1 MKTVRSRRVS
11 EPQKLPKSAD
21 KHFYRTFFLSV
32 WGKLSPKKLFL
43 RKSETS
49 GLLINTTADYKYSR
63 SMKENLLLPIRMQS
77 SEKAKN
83 ILEKKKRHT
92 LSIFEIID
100 WEKRGYLNE

>member
-1 MKTVRSRRVS
+1 M
-11 EPQKLPKSAD
+11 
-21 KHFYRTFFLSV
+21 
-32 WGKLSPKKLFL
+32 SPKKLFL

-92 LSIFEIID
+92 LRIFEIID

>member
-1 MKTVRSRRVS
+1 
-11 EPQKLPKSAD
+11 
-21 KHFYRTFFLSV
+21 
-32 WGKLSPKKLFL
+32 
-43 RKSETS
+43 
-49 GLLINTTADYKYSR
+49 
-63 SMKENLLLPIRMQS
+63 MKENLLLPIRMQS

>member
-1 MKTVRSRRVS
+1 M
-11 EPQKLPKSAD
+11 
-21 KHFYRTFFLSV
+21 
-32 WGKLSPKKLFL
+32 SPKKLFL

-49 GLLINTTADYKYSR
+49 GLLINTTADCKYSR

-83 ILEKKKRHT
+83 ILEKKKGHT